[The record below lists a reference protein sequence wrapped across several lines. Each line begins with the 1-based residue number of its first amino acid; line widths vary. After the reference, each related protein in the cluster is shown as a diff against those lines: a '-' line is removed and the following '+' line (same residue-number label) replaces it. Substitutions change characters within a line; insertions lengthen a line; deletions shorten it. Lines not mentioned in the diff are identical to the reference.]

1 MILKNLINLVN
12 PSYHEDHL
20 ISFTYS
26 FDPKK
31 ENIDYNSKTT
41 GSLLTLGNN
50 LTYLTSQTIPEFGLI
65 ETPSVVTF
73 IIQRY
78 VKFLNTRIQP
88 EISVDNINSFVEF
101 LTGERIEFNVILE
114 QQDYFMI
121 DFEISKLNK
130 RIENR

>member
-20 ISFTYS
+20 ISFIYS
-26 FDPKK
+26 FEPEK
-31 ENIDYNSKTT
+31 NIDYNSKTT

-50 LTYLTSQTIPEFGLI
+50 LTYTTSQTMPEFDLI
-65 ETPSVVTF
+65 GTPSVVTF

-78 VKFLNTRIQP
+78 IKFLNTRIQP
-88 EISVDNINSFVEF
+88 KISIDNINSFVEF
-101 LTGERIEFNVILE
+101 LTDERIRFNVLLE
-114 QQDYFMI
+114 QQDYY
-121 DFEISKLNK
+121 DFDSEISKLNK